1 MAETE
6 TEEPISK
13 VEKGFRI
20 DFASKIPELSTPVG
34 NAYLAEYGG
43 DRASLFALTT
53 KPAFPHRAGA
63 LELLRLKRLTNTL
76 MIHDAFVVYE
86 PAAKAERLAIVMER
100 PEGGSLAG
108 KTLTEA
114 QVVDQVIKPVA
125 LALRDYHER
134 GIVHRGV
141 RPNNIF
147 VKKGQILLGPCV
159 AEAPGMLQPIE
170 YEPMERG
177 VAMPVGRG
185 EGLPACDMY
194 ALGVTALH
202 FLTGGNELSGK
213 SDMEC
218 FSFKTL
224 LGSYRALVG
233 RRQVGLAVDHFLR
246 GTLCDNPND
255 RWTIEDIDNWIEGR
269 TRRVS
274 DKPVELA
281 TPEPFVFGGTQFRNP
296 PLLALAFAK
305 RPETAIET
313 LKSKTIIPWAK
324 TNIDDDWVA
333 GGVASAYQ
341 HFAFDGANKEQK
353 NAHFLMLMCLALAHN
368 GTLYYKNIV
377 ANLDGLGY
385 VIAHAFETG
394 NDDMVK
400 ALTEIIL
407 PDIFNHWVAC
417 VTKYNRPSGDGQKVI
432 AAIEASKNTME
443 SSRRIVKL
451 LYSLNRDQRCLSPA
465 AMNGFVTSADR
476 VLEALESKAEE
487 FGTNADV
494 LDYHTAC
501 FLRYRDSYLEKTIQ
515 SMEMLKPTDELFAT
529 MLLELL
535 AYLHAQAGGN
545 YMKLCAYLA
554 KQAERLSSKFRSKS
568 RREEVMGDVR
578 TAMNRGDVSGV
589 NGAINAPDVD
599 RQDYSRFRAAFN
611 RYKALEARAK
621 ASPAIFSVREQ
632 ELFEK
637 FAEFQTLVALLA
649 IMGSAIYTFFW
660 FSH

>member
-1 MAETE
+1 MAEAEVQTQ
-6 TEEPISK
+6 

-20 DFASKIPELSTPVG
+20 DFASRLPDLSTAVS
-34 NAYLAEYGG
+34 NAYLADYGG
-43 DRASLFALTT
+43 DKNSLFALST
-53 KPAFPHRAGA
+53 KPAYPHRAGT
-63 LELLRLKRLTNTL
+63 LELLRLKRLTNSL
-76 MIHDAFVVYE
+76 MIHDSFIVYE
-86 PAAKAERLAIVMER
+86 PASKAERLAIVLER
-100 PEGGSLAG
+100 PEGGSLANR
-108 KTLTEA
+108 TLTEA
-114 QVVDQVIKPVA
+114 QVVDVIIKPII
-125 LALRDYHER
+125 LALRDHHER
-134 GIVHRGV
+134 AIVHRGV
-141 RPNNIF
+141 RPSNIF
-147 VKKGQILLGPCV
+147 MKKGQVLLGPCV
-159 AEAPGMLQPIE
+159 AEPPGMLQPIE

-185 EGLPACDMY
+185 EGFPACDLY

-218 FSFKTL
+218 YSFKTL

-233 RRQVGLAVDHFLR
+233 RRQIGLAIDHFLR
-246 GTLCDNPND
+246 GTLCDNADD
-255 RWTIEDIDNWIEGR
+255 RWTIADIENWLDGR

-281 TPEPFVFGGTQFRNP
+281 TPEPFMFGGTQFRNP

-305 RPETAIET
+305 RADLAIET

-333 GGVASAYQ
+333 GGVASSYQ
-341 HFAFDGANKEQK
+341 HFAFDGANKDQK
-353 NAHFLMLMCLALAHN
+353 NAYFLMLMCLALAHN
-368 GTLYYKNIV
+368 GTLYYRNVIT
-377 ANLDGLGY
+377 NLDGLGY
-385 VIAHAFETG
+385 VIAHAFETN

-400 ALTEIIL
+400 ALTEVIL
-407 PDIFNHWVAC
+407 PDIFNHWTAC
-417 VTKYNRPSGDGQKVI
+417 VTRYGQASSESKRVI
-432 AAIEASKNTME
+432 QAIESTKNTME
-443 SSRRIVKL
+443 TGRRIVKL

-465 AMNGFVTSADR
+465 AAAGFVTSADR
-476 VLEALESKAEE
+476 VLEALETKAEE
-487 FGTNADV
+487 YTSNADV
-494 LDYHTAC
+494 LDYHIAC

-515 SMEMLKPTDELFAT
+515 SLEMLKPTDELFAT
-529 MLLELL
+529 MLVELL

-545 YMKLCAYLA
+545 FVKLSAYLV
-554 KQAERLSSKFRSKS
+554 KQAERLSNKFRSKS
-568 RREEVMGDVR
+568 RREEVMKAVMV
-578 TAMNRGDVSGV
+578 AANRGDVSGI
-589 NGAINAPDVD
+589 NAAINAPDVD
-599 RQDYSRFRAAFN
+599 RQDYSKFRAAFN

-621 ASPAIFSVREQ
+621 ASPTIFSVREQ